1 MKRPQYIDQVLT
13 DEQLELLKKWT
24 EVNNLDESTIEFYD
38 DCKFGVRIFME
49 SEDNGESWEIDFT
62 TDEEFERAV
71 DAMDD
76 AHEYG
81 KEEE

>member
-1 MKRPQYIDQVLT
+1 MKRPQYIDKVLT
-13 DEQLELLKKWT
+13 DEQLELLKKWA
-24 EVNNLDESTIEFYD
+24 EVNNLDENTIEFYD
-38 DCKFGVRIFME
+38 DCKFGIRIFME

-62 TDEEFERAV
+62 TDEAFEKAV

-76 AHEYG
+76 AHKYG

>member
-13 DEQLELLKKWT
+13 DEQLELLKKWA
-24 EVNNLDESTIEFYD
+24 EVNNLDENTIEFYD
-38 DCKFGVRIFME
+38 DCKFGIRIFME

-81 KEEE
+81 KGKE